1 MSNRAIA
8 VHPAI
13 KWVTDLKYA
22 TSHEWARL
30 DGDIITVGITD
41 HAQEAL
47 GDLVFV
53 ELPEV
58 GDSVNAGDE
67 AGVVESV
74 KAASDIYAPVSGEV
88 VEINPALEDTP
99 ELINS
104 DPYGEGWMYKIKVSD
119 LAELDDMMSADEYDA
134 QVSAE
139 H

>member
-1 MSNRAIA
+1 MSNT
-8 VHPAI
+8 P
-13 KWVTDLKYA
+13 TDLKYA

-53 ELPEV
+53 ALPEV

>member
-1 MSNRAIA
+1 MSNT
-8 VHPAI
+8 P
-13 KWVTDLKYA
+13 TDLKYA

-58 GDSVNAGDE
+58 GDNVNAGDE

-88 VEINPALEDTP
+88 VAINPALEDTP
-99 ELINS
+99 ELINT

-119 LAELDDMMSADEYDA
+119 LAELDDMLSADEYDA

>member
-1 MSNRAIA
+1 MSNT
-8 VHPAI
+8 P
-13 KWVTDLKYA
+13 TDLKYA

-30 DGDIITVGITD
+30 DGDIVTIGITD

-58 GDSVNAGDE
+58 GDNVNAGDE

-88 VEINPALEDTP
+88 IEINPALEDTP
-99 ELINS
+99 ELINT
-104 DPYGEGWMYKIKVSD
+104 DPYGEGWMYKIKISAVE
-119 LAELDDMMSADEYDA
+119 ELDDMLSADEYDS

>member
-1 MSNRAIA
+1 MSNT
-8 VHPAI
+8 PS
-13 KWVTDLKYA
+13 DLKYA
-22 TSHEWARL
+22 TSHEWVRL
-30 DGDIITVGITD
+30 DGDIVTVGITD

-58 GDSVNAGDE
+58 GNEVNAGDE

-74 KAASDIYAPVSGEV
+74 KAASDIYAPVTGEV
-88 VEINPALEDTP
+88 VEINSALDDTP

-104 DPYGEGWMYKIKVSD
+104 DPYGEGWMYKIRVT
-119 LAELDDMMSADEYDA
+119 AINELDDLLSADEYDS
-134 QVSAE
+134 QVAAE